1 MTIIIMMLII
11 MMMVRMMM
19 RVIFIVVRV
28 SLLFLFFYPFHF
40 HFLFHF
46 GGAVPPLELAQGAAL
61 SAPGDSVVA
70 DHAAEL
76 TPQTHAQGVSAHRL
90 HLDHHHHLGLWGII
104 RDEWACCILHSALQ
118 SKL

>member
-1 MTIIIMMLII
+1 MTIIIMMFII

-28 SLLFLFFYPFHF
+28 SLLFLFFYFFF

-76 TPQTHAQGVSAHRL
+76 TPQTHAQRVSAHRL